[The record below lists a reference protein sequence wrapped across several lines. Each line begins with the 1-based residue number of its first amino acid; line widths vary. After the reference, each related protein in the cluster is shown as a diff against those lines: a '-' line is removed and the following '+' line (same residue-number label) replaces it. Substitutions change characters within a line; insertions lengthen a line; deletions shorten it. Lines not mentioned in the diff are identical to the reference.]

1 MKILLKKIFLV
12 FLGVAFLFPIAL
24 SYGQSVGE
32 MYKLVE
38 KKLEK
43 DKKYLN
49 IYSIPIEIKK
59 KDIAALKNIPK
70 LSLKQKSFSFKI
82 ADGINYFMEFLG
94 ETLDTDSLTI
104 LRVYEEVDR
113 SAQGTGGGLF
123 DQISSGS
130 NYDTTLVLNF
140 GDIQELYFNHRKIY
154 NKLYG
159 LLETALEE
167 QAPNS
172 LLGIPVDEKLM
183 KSKGISG
190 KNNQDFLNY
199 QWVNSSEFFP
209 HPALVKKTARRG
221 RRKKS
226 AVNYPYHGEAD
237 FSHITFYDSKHLN
250 FGFSSIGAEW
260 NSETK
265 VLNLLP
271 WQSMTMSLGI
281 RTFISFS
288 EVVQNLYDDFLV
300 NARILT
306 RFRLN
311 TSSFASKLPFV
322 YVDPPKLNVLSA
334 LVFDVSTTRIYGL
347 PFMNFYFAGGFKNFS
362 HPYVSFGKSDSSHAF
377 FNTNSWE
384 YSMSF
389 YWNKSERLNMRFR
402 IDVGMGAFDVYKVV
416 YHKGISDYPVHY
428 KISPVINFYFTFVPQ
443 KKELF
448 GMKLRYFDSM
458 VRGKFWIKIFELN
471 KLNTFRFQVEYISKP
486 MFRNLREWENTGAAV
501 QLVYR
506 LGF

>member
-1 MKILLKKIFLV
+1 MLLFNKRTYSVVLFLLFV
-12 FLGVAFLFPIAL
+12 IPTLLTEGQNLGD
-24 SYGQSVGE
+24 Y
-32 MYKLVE
+32 YKLVE
-38 KKLEK
+38 KKLQN

-49 IYSIPIEIKK
+49 IYSIPIEVKK
-59 KDIAALKNIPK
+59 GDLTLLKRVPK
-70 LSLKQKSFSFKI
+70 LSLKQKSFSFRI
-82 ADGINYFMEFLG
+82 ADGVNYFVEFLG

-113 SAQGTGGGLF
+113 STQGGGGGLF
-123 DQISSGS
+123 AQISSGS
-130 NYDTTLVLNF
+130 NFDTTLVLNF
-140 GDIQELYFNHRKIY
+140 ADIEELYFNHKKIY
-154 NKLYG
+154 NKLYT
-159 LLETALEE
+159 LVENALEE

-172 LLGIPVDEKLM
+172 LLRIPVDSKLM
-183 KSKGISG
+183 KSRGISG

-199 QWVNSSEFFP
+199 SWVNSSDYFP
-209 HPALVKKTARRG
+209 HPALVKKRFRRG
-221 RRKKS
+221 RRKKT
-226 AVNYPYHGEAD
+226 AVNYPYHVEAD
-237 FSHITFYDSKHLN
+237 FSHVTFYDSKHLN

-300 NARILT
+300 NAKILT
-306 RFRLN
+306 RFRVN
-311 TSSFASKLPFV
+311 TSSFGYKLPFV
-322 YVDPPKLNVLSA
+322 YADPPKLNVLSG
-334 LVFDVSTTRIYGL
+334 LVIDINTTRIYGL

-362 HPYVSFGKSDSSHAF
+362 NPYVTFGRSDSSHAF

-389 YWNKSERLNMRFR
+389 FWNKSERLNMRFR
-402 IDVGMGAFDVYKVV
+402 MDVGMGAFDVYKVV
-416 YHKGISDYPVHY
+416 YHNGVKDYPVHY

-458 VRGKFWIKIFELN
+458 IRGNFWLKIFELN
-471 KLNTFRFQVEYISKP
+471 KLHTFRFAVEYISKP